1 MQGSSFFNVPSKL
14 LGKSP
19 ANIEETEEERRCP
32 NSVIQHLFSL
42 YVVH

>member
-19 ANIEETEEERRCP
+19 ANIEH
-32 NSVIQHLFSL
+32 HLEKLGFTYKL
-42 YVVH
+42 RKKGGVQIV